1 MPEII
6 EIEMYRRPL
15 VDLVGQ
21 RLERVD
27 LPDVDYVRP
36 AGAEGALAAIHDTT
50 LVAVRRV
57 GKLLLLDHEGPDLT
71 GTLGLRFGMT
81 GRLLVNGTSPIEKLE
96 YSSGRNDPAWDRVI
110 LHYSGGPVAVR
121 DPRRLGAI
129 ELEPDETALGADAWD
144 LDAAQLRSAMSGRRA
159 PLKAFLLN
167 QKAIAGLGNLLADE
181 ILWRVGLAPTRTV
194 DGLSEGERAA
204 LAATIGPTV
213 RELDGRGGS
222 HTGDSF
228 GLRAADTPCSK
239 DGTLMRHDTVGG
251 RSTWWCPAHQT

>member
-15 VDLVGQ
+15 HALVGE

-27 LPDVDYVRP
+27 VPDVDYVRP
-36 AGAEGALAAIHDTT
+36 AGAEGTLTSIRDTT
-50 LVAVRRV
+50 LVAVRRI

-81 GRLLVNGTSPIEKLE
+81 GRLLVDETSPIEKLE

-110 LHYSGGPVAVR
+110 LHYGGRAVAVR
-121 DPRRLGAI
+121 DPRRLGSI
-129 ELEPDETALGADAWD
+129 ELEPDESALGADAWN
-144 LDAAQLRSAMSGRRA
+144 LAETQLTSAMAGRRA

-194 DGLSEGERAA
+194 DTLSSAEQAA
-204 LAATIGPTV
+204 LAATIAPTV
-213 RELDGRGGS
+213 QQLDSRGGS

-228 GLRAADTPCSK
+228 ALRAADTPCSK
-239 DGTLMRHDTVGG
+239 DGALMRHDTIGG

>member
-15 VDLVGQ
+15 RALIGQ
-21 RLERVD
+21 RLGRVD
-27 LPDVDYVRP
+27 VPDVDYVRP
-36 AGAEGALAAIHDTT
+36 AGAEGALTAIRNTT
-50 LVAVRRV
+50 LVAVRRI
-57 GKLLLLDHEGPDLT
+57 GKLLLLDHDGPDLT

-81 GRLLVNGTSPIEKLE
+81 GRLLVDEVSPIEKLE
-96 YSSGRNDPAWDRVI
+96 YSSGRNDPAWDRVV
-110 LHYSGGPVAVR
+110 LHYGGRAVTVR

-129 ELEPDETALGADAWD
+129 ELEPDESSLGADAWD
-144 LDAAQLRSAMSGRRA
+144 LTDAQLTVAMVGRRA

-181 ILWRVGLAPTRTV
+181 ILWRAGLAPTRTV
-194 DGLSEGERAA
+194 DSLSDTERAV
-204 LAATIGPTV
+204 LAATIAATV
-213 RELDGRGGS
+213 HELDSRGGS

-228 GLRAADTPCSK
+228 ALRAADTPCSK
-239 DGTLMRHDTVGG
+239 DGTLMRHDTIGG